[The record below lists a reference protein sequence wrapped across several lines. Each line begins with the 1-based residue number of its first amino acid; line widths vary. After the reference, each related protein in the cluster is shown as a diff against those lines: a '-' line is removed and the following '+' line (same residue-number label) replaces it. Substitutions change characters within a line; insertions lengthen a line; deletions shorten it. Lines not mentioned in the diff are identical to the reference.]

1 MEYAPQKEYS
11 VLIFSSPELKL
22 GENYRIIA
30 GEESAQAQTDEVIT
44 YSGERM
50 GGEFPGR
57 RGEPGR
63 GRRPEEHG
71 DMGRPEGAPEPLGEG
86 GMLEGAEGEFGRRG
100 E

>member
-1 MEYAPQKEYS
+1 
-11 VLIFSSPELKL
+11 
-22 GENYRIIA
+22 
-30 GEESAQAQTDEVIT
+30 
-44 YSGERM
+44 M

-71 DMGRPEGAPEPLGEG
+71 DMGRPEGAPEPPGEG
-86 GMLEGAEGEFGRRG
+86 GILEGAEGEFGRRG